1 MLCDTIFVRSYHNLT
16 VFVKCGI
23 NDSGNTRC
31 LCVVLWAL
39 DFEDHLKR
47 GADMDLNNVQEYLS
61 KKCYTQDENGKFV
74 IDISERPIDKWGEI
88 FSYRNEKYPYFALQ
102 DAMETIKE
110 EFPAVLAKKIAEDLI
125 EKATDEE
132 ITGIEKNLRQ
142 MVVITYSMDDIL
154 KRVVNVDIGIDTG
167 DSGWDFHANT
177 IEPACGICYR
187 ISAVKNVSSIVW
199 LAKQQGY
206 RLSQLQFALKNIVKH
221 RELINN
227 EFLESAAYEVWHEMG
242 DENQLFCL
250 VKMTVEDMLI
260 INSLMRW
267 RRETKKWAG
276 YIVINTDAKVGF
288 YSHWYGS
295 TSLLGIKLEKE
306 LKLPL
311 WAVHVVLPDESFDS
325 DSEYGYS
332 IQEVV
337 DDDTLWGKGRVVY
350 MSLPKH
356 FRLSMESMGLR
367 PIKKNER
374 KYDT

>member
-1 MLCDTIFVRSYHNLT
+1 MRF
-16 VFVKCGI
+16 
-23 NDSGNTRC
+23 SGNLSENLEGVSGMELQQIQT
-31 LCVVLWAL
+31 
-39 DFEDHLKR
+39 
-47 GADMDLNNVQEYLS
+47 YLS
-61 KKCYTQDENGKFV
+61 EKSYPQDENGKFV
-74 IDISERPIDKWGEI
+74 IDISGKPIKKWDEI
-88 FSYRNEKYPYFALQ
+88 LNYYSNEKYPYYALEL
-102 DAMETIKE
+102 AMETSAQEYPTLLAEEIAKE
-110 EFPAVLAKKIAEDLI
+110 IIENASENEVSEI
-125 EKATDEE
+125 EKT
-132 ITGIEKNLRQ
+132 LRQ
-142 MVVITYSMDDIL
+142 IVVVTYSMDDIL
-154 KRVVNVDIGIDTG
+154 KQVVNVDIGIDTG

-177 IEPACGICYR
+177 IEPAYGICYD
-187 ISAVKNVSSIVW
+187 ISEVKNDSSIVW

-206 RLSQLQFALKNIVKH
+206 RLSQLQFALKNIVEH

-227 EFLESAAYEVWHEMG
+227 EFLESAAYEVWHEMC

-311 WAVHVVLPDESFDS
+311 WAVHVVLPDDSFDS